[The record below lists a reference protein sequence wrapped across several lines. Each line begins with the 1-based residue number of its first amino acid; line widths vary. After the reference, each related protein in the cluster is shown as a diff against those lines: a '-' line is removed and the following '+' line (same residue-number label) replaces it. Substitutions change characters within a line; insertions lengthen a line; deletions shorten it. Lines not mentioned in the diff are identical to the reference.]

1 MPKVRKLLLGIAST
15 YRHSRCPV
23 NLGWERPRLAFG
35 LDGRHQ
41 QHRVKLGAHLVIGQ
55 CQRRSDEHPVSPP
68 LRGRQQRYE
77 TLKTPSTK
85 GCEEVIVMLNL
96 APLNAARGDG
106 P

>member
-1 MPKVRKLLLGIAST
+1 
-15 YRHSRCPV
+15 
-23 NLGWERPRLAFG
+23 
-35 LDGRHQ
+35 
-41 QHRVKLGAHLVIGQ
+41 
-55 CQRRSDEHPVSPP
+55 VSPP